1 LITSPNYLIID
12 LNRGKGRQFNVKIN
26 LGEYLDINKFLYL
39 KGKKDIPSFY
49 EIIGIVTNFVPSNM
63 SRHFI
68 AFCKSFV
75 DGKWYKYNDAIV
87 SPSSFNEAKNTG
99 VPYILFYSGLKK

>member
-1 LITSPNYLIID
+1 MS
-12 LNRGKGRQFNVKIN
+12 GR
-26 LGEYLDINKFLYL
+26 
-39 KGKKDIPSFY
+39 
-49 EIIGIVTNFVPSNM
+49 
-63 SRHFI
+63 FI